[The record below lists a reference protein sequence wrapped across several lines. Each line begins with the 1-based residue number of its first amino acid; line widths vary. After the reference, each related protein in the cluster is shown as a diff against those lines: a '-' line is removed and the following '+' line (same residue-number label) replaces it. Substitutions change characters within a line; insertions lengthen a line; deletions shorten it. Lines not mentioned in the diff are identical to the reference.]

1 MSPIQEI
8 EMAIKAYARGLKSE
22 TETLDHI
29 RDIVDPDPDTCPI
42 LDVFGLGPSLDPEA
56 YGLPPRGWGR

>member
-8 EMAIKAYARGLKSE
+8 EMAIKNYARGLKSE
-22 TETLDHI
+22 TETLDLI
-29 RDIVDPDPDTCPI
+29 RDIVDNVACPI